1 MPEVDAANV
10 EKLFVEVLE
19 ADTVVEYLVLF
30 LVNASLNSQTLPE

>member
-19 ADTVVEYLVLF
+19 ADMVVEYFVLI